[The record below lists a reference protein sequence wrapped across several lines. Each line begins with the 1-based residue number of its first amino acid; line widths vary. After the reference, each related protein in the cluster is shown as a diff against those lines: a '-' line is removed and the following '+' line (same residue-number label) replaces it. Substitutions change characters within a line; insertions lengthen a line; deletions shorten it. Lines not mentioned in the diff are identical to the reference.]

1 MKKLIGIFD
10 IKTNTPEEIYQKV
23 KETLENRSKQ
33 KKLNNQRRSSR
44 KGNS

>member
-23 KETLENRSKQ
+23 KEALENKKPQKQ
-33 KKLNNQRRSSR
+33 NKSN
-44 KGNS
+44 GNDKA